1 MKKFILGLIVV
12 FSGLQG
18 FASSWETWAA
28 YRGSSKFYQVAAA
41 IEKNLSLS
49 FSAGLEARFTDE
61 KALKD
66 PIYSIYVPLQWEG
79 ELVKAYV
86 TPFYYF
92 KNKSYQS
99 DLQDA
104 SAWGV
109 NGRLI
114 MTLQEDSVEELY
126 THAYIGASFARQTG
140 TLFLEDGTSSNQSYN
155 QLAYTLGVHKNFF
168 RSFSFE
174 VAGNAYHYPSGIT
187 GVEGFSGVMD
197 QQDLAASQSFDFSHE
212 LGKYNVNARLTR
224 IWLERQASL
233 YLGYRFAEFYS
244 TEPEHSFVFGNTFS
258 VVQAIRADVGYNHI
272 QSIHN
277 RHKRDILYAR
287 FVWSF

>member
-1 MKKFILGLIVV
+1 MKKFILGFVV
-12 FSGLQG
+12 MLSGLNG
-18 FASSWETWAA
+18 FSSTWEMSAA

-61 KALKD
+61 KEVKD
-66 PIYSIYVPLQWEG
+66 PIYSVYVPLQLES
-79 ELVKAYV
+79 EMLKAYV

-92 KNKSYQS
+92 KNKSYES
-99 DLQDA
+99 GLQDA

-109 NGRLI
+109 TGRLL

-126 THAYIGASFARQTG
+126 THAYIGVSFARQTG
-140 TLFLEDGTSSNQSYN
+140 TLFLDNGTSSNQSYN

-174 VAGNAYHYPSGIT
+174 VTGNIYHYPDGIT
-187 GVEGFSGVMD
+187 GVEGFRGIMD
-197 QQDLAASQSFDFSHE
+197 QQDLAPSQTFDLSHE
-212 LGKYNVNARLTR
+212 LGKYNVGARLTR
-224 IWLERQASL
+224 IWMERQASL

-244 TEPEHSFVFGNTFS
+244 VEPEHSVVVGNTFS
-258 VVQAIRADVGYNHI
+258 LTQTARADVGYNHV
-272 QSIHN
+272 QSVHN
-277 RHKRDILYAR
+277 NHKRDILYAR
-287 FVWSF
+287 LAWFF